1 MSARPHLSAPSAL
14 CPRCRQ
20 TSPYCTCRQAA
31 RTIGHWLLALVLT
44 LAVLAGALA
53 LADWLVAETGR
64 PEAHAVVPV
73 IAVLWLIVGRAYERR
88 AVTR

>member
-1 MSARPHLSAPSAL
+1 VSARPHPTAPVAPPSAL
-14 CPRCRQ
+14 CP
-20 TSPYCTCRQAA
+20 TCRQAG
-31 RTIGHWLLALVLT
+31 RTIGRWLLALALT

-53 LADWLVAETGR
+53 LADWLVTVTGR
-64 PEAHAVVPV
+64 PEAQAVVPV